1 MLGFLLI
8 KEKIGEWLSEGLDK
22 LASVILG
29 GLRHVFYFLSV
40 QLYKAI
46 IYLYNLFESMCHG
59 RLLDS
64 EVLETISQRVGIVLG
79 IAMLFYVVVSFIQ
92 YLINPDEL
100 INEKTG
106 AGNVIKKV
114 LIVIVL
120 LGMSGFGF
128 ETLYQVQIAVIDS
141 HIISRIFLP
150 YEVDTDNFGRVLA
163 SELFTSFYRV
173 DSMFLDEDGLVD
185 EEAIKN
191 PDDVLLCQSYFWT
204 LKDRIYEIGNFELG
218 NICLNEA
225 ATLEKI
231 DDNDYG
237 NMEFYIMDFNVL
249 FMLII
254 GIIII
259 YLLISYCI
267 MVGTRMIQIT
277 LLEII
282 SPVAIISY
290 LSPKEDG
297 MFKSW
302 RELYTATY
310 LDLFLRIAVINLVV
324 YLCSTILTF
333 DEVNAEFWNSV
344 TANRWSDKVVIGAV
358 MIVSLLAFA
367 KKAPDLIQNLFPQ
380 SKAKLS
386 GSGAFGGFGLKD
398 LAGGNVIGGAGR
410 AAVAGATAGAIGLI
424 GRGFGNAGATWKKN
438 AGKPAWQRALLTARS
453 GLGGAFFGGLS
464 GIAHGVDNG
473 VRNKN
478 VFGGIASAAREQR
491 SRNWQ
496 SADAISE
503 GATIGGRAAATVQ
516 NLFGMEN
523 AAKQDERRIESL
535 QRFAKLKDSIDEA
548 ADNNSTVKEL
558 KERWENLKASGPGAG
573 ESSDDFVKRLEAAKK
588 TYKEARKAAVT
599 AAMNNQ
605 TSFDYSEFTYNA
617 ATGAIDAS
625 ATTFNGSVG
634 DEASVIQTITANAN
648 RTIES
653 DRDTFDS
660 SYSNITN
667 YDSLD
672 KNSTMASNEAI
683 TIQNSV
689 EHARNEANARYAASH
704 PIERRHG
711 IPPRNNR

>member
-1 MLGFLLI
+1 MLNFLVWWNPTT
-8 KEKIGEWLSEGLDK
+8 WLSDAQEGI
-22 LASVILG
+22 SGVIYSGIRML
-29 GLRHVFYFLSV
+29 FYFINSH
-40 QLYKAI
+40 LYGLI
-46 IYLYNLFESMCHG
+46 IYLYNMFEALCHG
-59 RLLDS
+59 RLLSS
-64 EVLETISQRVGIVLG
+64 EAIESISQRVGIILG

-100 INEKTG
+100 VNEKTG

-150 YEVDTDNFGRVLA
+150 FEVDTDNFGRVLA
-163 SELFTSFYRV
+163 SELFTSFYRI
-173 DSMFLDEDGLVD
+173 DPKFLDD
-185 EEAIKN
+185 EGFVSDEIEET
-191 PDDVLLCQSYFWT
+191 DDVQECLYYFYT
-204 LKDRIYEIGNFELG
+204 LKDEIHGSGDFDLG
-218 NICLNEA
+218 NACLNSAVPIKNLNGRE
-225 ATLEKI
+225 
-231 DDNDYG
+231 YG
-237 NMEFYIMDFNVL
+237 NTEHYVMRFDVL
-249 FMLII
+249 FMTVVGVIVV
-254 GIIII
+254 

-267 MVGTRMIQIT
+267 TVGTRMIQLT

-297 MFKSW
+297 MFKTW
-302 RELYTATY
+302 REIYTATY
-310 LDLFLRIAVINLVV
+310 LDVFLRIAVINIVA
-324 YLCSTILTF
+324 YLCATIMAYGNLGSK
-333 DEVNAEFWNSV
+333 DSEFWNTV
-344 TANRWSDKVVIGAV
+344 GYGGRADAV
-358 MIVSLLAFA
+358 FISATMIVALLAFA
-367 KKAPDLIQNLFPQ
+367 KKAPDLIQSLFPQ
-380 SKAKLS
+380 SKSKLS
-386 GSGAFGGFGLKD
+386 MGGFHLKD
-398 LAGGNVIGGAGR
+398 VAGGNVLAATGR
-410 AAVAGATAGAIGLI
+410 AAVAGAAAGAIGLI

-438 AGKPAWQRALLTARS
+438 AEKPAWQRALYAARS

-473 VRNKN
+473 ARNRS
-478 VFGGIASAAREQR
+478 VLGGVASAAREQR